1 MYNQQLEDLIE
12 AALADGVLTE
22 KEKEILFRKAQAL
35 GIDHDEFEMVLDA
48 RVTKLKAIAP
58 KSNKMGDVRK
68 CPACGAVVSADM
80 ATCPECGYAFS
91 DIKANQSSTELAA
104 KLQKIRDECMGK
116 KYKLSWAER
125 EDEETIEEKRE
136 REIYV
141 RQAECVRSFPIP
153 STKADLM
160 EFCTTMKAGANSVI
174 DDDDCESSK
183 LSSAYEA
190 KYQECCAK
198 IKALFPNDPQF
209 ASIMAHMEVDEKK
222 RHTAKRK
229 KALLICLLFIGLV
242 LFFPAID
249 LLMVALKPS
258 NKAIDKAVK
267 DGDYEKAEMLISK
280 RYEWDSE
287 DVSGAKSLIDVYFD
301 AERYDDAER
310 VSKMIYPDY
319 GKSGFLAEKKDR
331 DAMMDFYSNVI
342 REIATNQSLA
352 AAKAYRHYKL
362 IRININKEYDKRPVY
377 EACRWAWKVSPKR
390 ANKADYVLAEYR
402 GLVVGAYKVNDKGWQ
417 KVTKPRVPEDVGRY
431 CFDAYEGR
439 DINGNVISKDI
450 SDSTIKGLIGKRILP
465 VRKRGAQ
472 TPVLYN
478 YK

>member
-104 KLQKIRDECMGK
+104 KLQKIRNECMGK

-125 EDEETIEEKRE
+125 EDEETIEEIIEEKRE
-136 REIYV
+136 REICV

-183 LSSAYEA
+183 LSSTYEA

-229 KALLICLLFIGLV
+229 KALLHCLLFIGLL
-242 LFFPAID
+242 LFIPAIY

-267 DGDYEKAEMLISK
+267 DSDYEKAEMLISK
-280 RYEWDSE
+280 RCEWGSE

-319 GKSGFLAEKKDR
+319 GKGGFLAEKKDR
-331 DAMMDFYSNVI
+331 DAMMDFYSKVI

-352 AAKAYRHYKL
+352 AAKAYATEKSL
-362 IRININKEYDKRPVY
+362 IFDSKVQPQAKERF
-377 EACRWAWKVSPKR
+377 EA
-390 ANKADYVLAEYR
+390 VLA
-402 GLVVGAYKVNDKGWQ
+402 
-417 KVTKPRVPEDVGRY
+417 
-431 CFDAYEGR
+431 
-439 DINGNVISKDI
+439 
-450 SDSTIKGLIGKRILP
+450 
-465 VRKRGAQ
+465 
-472 TPVLYN
+472 N
-478 YK
+478 YQ